1 MAAKKRVI
9 YYDDELNNEFSG
21 SNIKPTKIG
30 ANYKYISRNPFY
42 LLLSFIAYR
51 LIATPIAFFYK
62 LFRGVKFVNRKVLK
76 KYKKHGCFVFA
87 NHTSAASDV
96 LSPHLISFPTKTY
109 VVVASENMNIP
120 GLWGVTKMLGALPL
134 PTSIGVTRNFMHAME
149 KRLVQGHPVLIYPEA
164 HIWPYYTAIRPFKST
179 SFRYPIK
186 FQVPSFCYTTTYQ
199 RQGKKKKPK
208 MVIYVD
214 GPFYPNKDLLDIK
227 EQQEDLRNQ
236 VYNCMVE
243 RSKNSNFQYI
253 EYIKKEKK

>member
-1 MAAKKRVI
+1 MAPKQRVI

-21 SNIKPTKIG
+21 SNVKPTKIG
-30 ANYKYISRNPFY
+30 PNYKYINRNPFY
-42 LLLSFIAYR
+42 CFFSFIAYR

-62 LFRGVKFVNRKVLK
+62 LFRGVKFENRKVLK
-76 KYKKHGCFVFA
+76 KFKKQGYFVFA
-87 NHTSAASDV
+87 NHTNAASDV
-96 LSPHLISFPTKTY
+96 LCPHLINFPTKTY

-120 GLWGVTKMLGALPL
+120 GLWGATKMLGALPL
-134 PTSIGVTRNFMHAME
+134 PTSIGVTRNFMYAME

-164 HIWPYYTAIRPFKST
+164 HIWPYYTGIRPFKST

-186 FQVPSFCYTTTYQ
+186 FQIPCFCFTTTYQ
-199 RQGKKKKPK
+199 RKGNKKKPK

-214 GPFYPNKDLLDIK
+214 GPFYPRKDLEDIK